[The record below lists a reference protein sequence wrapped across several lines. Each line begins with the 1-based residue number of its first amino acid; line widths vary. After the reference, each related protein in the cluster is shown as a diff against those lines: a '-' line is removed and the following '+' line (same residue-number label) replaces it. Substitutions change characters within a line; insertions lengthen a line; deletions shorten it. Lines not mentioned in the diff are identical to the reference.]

1 MDKKKENT
9 WYAPAERADLGTVL
23 TQHQNFQEN
32 QLLIQ
37 TLESIKTAVL
47 ILNKQRQI
55 VFANPAFIELLEET
69 ELSSILGLRVGE
81 ALDCVYSGEMAGG
94 CGTSEYCREC
104 GAVRAMLN
112 SLNLKMDVQE
122 CRITLKEENRALDL
136 RVMAAPMELSGQ
148 LFTVFTII
156 DIAGEKRSQALERLF
171 LHDVKNT
178 AGTLQGFSQLLIEE
192 RDIELE
198 KVRDTIRELADTLL
212 DEIDSYGQLK
222 EAENSELK
230 LKQRTFHTLDLLEK
244 IKNQYLKH
252 KVANGKNIRVAS
264 NSEDVVLMSDE
275 SILGRILGNMIKNA
289 LEACKPGDLITL
301 SCRKS
306 GDRFRVAVHNPGW
319 IPREVQLQIFQR
331 SFSTKGSGRGLGTYS
346 IRLLSEQYLG
356 GKVGFT
362 SSESEGTTFYGEYPV
377 SLTS

>member
-1 MDKKKENT
+1 MDKKKKNT
-9 WYAPAERADLGTVL
+9 WYAPAERADRGTVL
-23 TQHQNFQEN
+23 EQHQNFQEN

-47 ILNKQRQI
+47 ILNKHRQI
-55 VFANPAFIELLEET
+55 VFANTAFIDLLEAT
-69 ELSSILGLRVGE
+69 DLSSILGLRVGE
-81 ALDCVYSGEMAGG
+81 ALQCVYSAEMAGG

-112 SLNLKMDVQE
+112 SLNLKMDVQD

-136 RVMAAPMELSGQ
+136 RVMAAPMELTGQ
-148 LFTVFTII
+148 PFTVFTII
-156 DIAGEKRSQALERLF
+156 DIASEKRSQALERLF

-192 RDIELE
+192 REIELD
-198 KVRDTIRELADTLL
+198 KVRDSIKELADTLL

-222 EAENSELK
+222 EAESSELRV
-230 LKQRTFHTLDLLEK
+230 KQRNFHTLDLLEK
-244 IKNQYLKH
+244 IKNLYLKH
-252 KVANGKNIRVAS
+252 KLAYGKNIQVAS
-264 NSEDVVLMSDE
+264 NSEDVVLKSDE
-275 SILGRILGNMIKNA
+275 AVLGRILGNMTKNA

-301 SCRKS
+301 SCRKF
-306 GDRFRVAVHNPGW
+306 GDQFRVAVHNPGW

-331 SFSTKGSGRGLGTYS
+331 SFSTKGTGRGLGTYS
-346 IRLLSEQYLG
+346 IRLLSEQYMG

-377 SLTS
+377 SMTQ